1 MRYVIKKRCLSKIN
15 TFYRN
20 VSKKYKHTYSE
31 ELMHQ
36 NIDEAIDAMYQI
48 EQTLLRREPTLERWK
63 GYYMANTDKWY
74 FAYTIEGDTITIV
87 DACHAQ
93 NMHNKRSEIERMR
106 LCLATCRVKPCYEK
120 RFFKKKRYCKKK
132 RSSQR

>member
-1 MRYVIKKRCLSKIN
+1 
-15 TFYRN
+15 
-20 VSKKYKHTYSE
+20 
-31 ELMHQ
+31 MHQ

-93 NMHNKRSEIERMR
+93 NMHNNPPA
-106 LCLATCRVKPCYEK
+106 L
-120 RFFKKKRYCKKK
+120 
-132 RSSQR
+132 